1 MLSRTAD
8 HLFWMARYMERAENT
23 ARMLDVNYQ
32 MSLLPQSEG
41 AVESGWRGLLSISE
55 LTADYAK
62 RHGAVTPTSVIEY
75 MVSDA
80 ANGSSIRSCLLA
92 ARENARAVRGTL
104 TTEVWETQNQTWLEF
119 QRLVATGAFE
129 HDPGT
134 AFEWVKFRSHL
145 SRGVTV
151 GTMLQDEA
159 FHFLR
164 IGSFLERADNTA
176 RLLDVKFQTV
186 ESDFFGFGQG
196 AGSMRRRFDPH
207 RGGEPGQIRGP
218 FHEQF
223 QELAAAAITV
233 PAESRETPSSLVP
246 AASPSQSQFQSQSQ
260 SRLQSQDASMA
271 PPPRW
276 PAAGHRT
283 EVEFDFYH
291 WSAVLRSVSG
301 FEVYRK
307 VYRNVIQP
315 EKVAELLVLRRD
327 MPRSLAACMHEV
339 VSNLH
344 CVANEQSHDTLR
356 LAGRLDADLK
366 YGRIDEILATG
377 LHAYLTQFLERVN
390 AIGAAISR
398 DFLVP
403 VAE

>member
-32 MSLLPQSEG
+32 ASLLPQAADAAEK
-41 AVESGWRGLLSISE
+41 GWKGLLGISE
-55 LTADYAK
+55 LSGDFAK
-62 RHGAVTPTSVIEY
+62 HYGAVTPDNVMRY

-80 ANGSSIRSCLLA
+80 ENGSSIRNCLQA

-119 QRLVATGAFE
+119 QRMVASESFLR
-129 HDPGT
+129 DPSNL
-134 AFEWVKFRSHL
+134 FEWVKFRSHL

-176 RLLDVKFQTV
+176 RLLDVKFHAV
-186 ESDFFGFGQG
+186 ESEYY
-196 AGSMRRRFDPH
+196 
-207 RGGEPGQIRGP
+207 GGTGNGGGGKDI
-218 FHEQF
+218 
-223 QELAAAAITV
+223 
-233 PAESRETPSSLVP
+233 
-246 AASPSQSQFQSQSQ
+246 
-260 SRLQSQDASMA
+260 
-271 PPPRW
+271 
-276 PAAGHRT
+276 
-283 EVEFDFYH
+283 EVDFYH
-291 WSAVLRSVSG
+291 WSGILRSVSG

-307 VYRNVIQP
+307 AYRNVIRP
-315 EKVAELLVLRRD
+315 EKVAELLILRAD
-327 MPRSLAACMHEV
+327 MPRSLAACMQEV
-339 VSNLH
+339 VTNLKM
-344 CVANEQSHDTLR
+344 VANEQSADTLR
-356 LAGRLDADLK
+356 RAGRLQSDLQ

-377 LHAYLTQFLERVN
+377 LHAYLTQFLDRV
-390 AIGAAISR
+390 GTLGVGISR

-403 VAE
+403 VAA

>member
-32 MSLLPQSEG
+32 MSLLPQSDDAAER
-41 AVESGWRGLLSISE
+41 GWRGLLSISE
-55 LTADYAK
+55 LTGDFAK
-62 RHGAVTPTSVIEY
+62 RHGAVTPRSVIDY

-80 ANGSSIRSCLLA
+80 ANGSSIRSCLMA

-119 QRLVATGAFE
+119 QRMVEGDAFQRS
-129 HDPGT
+129 PGE

-176 RLLDVKFQTV
+176 RLLDVKFHAVDT
-186 ESDFFGFGQG
+186 EFFGFAGTGRERAAQLRQLQAQAQAQAQG
-196 AGSMRRRFDPH
+196 AAQA
-207 RGGEPGQIRGP
+207 PGQ
-218 FHEQF
+218 
-223 QELAAAAITV
+223 
-233 PAESRETPSSLVP
+233 AE
-246 AASPSQSQFQSQSQ
+246 
-260 SRLQSQDASMA
+260 
-271 PPPRW
+271 
-276 PAAGHRT
+276 AGGKD
-283 EVEFDFYH
+283 VEFDFYH

-307 VYRNVIQP
+307 VYRNVIRP
-315 EKVAELLVLRRD
+315 EKVAELLILRPD

-339 VSNLH
+339 VSNLQR
-344 CVANEQSHDTLR
+344 VANDQSRDTLR
-356 LAGRLDADLK
+356 LAGRLDADLQ

-390 AIGAAISR
+390 ALGAGISR

-403 VAE
+403 VAA